1 MEIRLYSCSRPV
13 WHEWPSI
20 NVVSYCSA
28 WLEVNLLVQGRP
40 HATKASALDDSQLLS
55 VPSYHAQST

>member
-1 MEIRLYSCSRPV
+1 MEKRLYCCCRPV

-20 NVVSYCSA
+20 DVVSYCSA

-55 VPSYHAQST
+55 VIGALQC